1 MKKLIFGVI
10 ALTTAAGFA
19 QAAQTTYAPHDAVGA
34 SRVAFQ
40 DVSDEPCSK
49 DREVLAC
56 IVELGPNP
64 NNRWAYFLEDNS
76 GQRSSDV
83 QYESRAVGTR
93 CAGMAYPV
101 GNVVIAG
108 GMGDWFPGKVQRAC
122 RQ

>member
-1 MKKLIFGVI
+1 MKKLIFGMI

-19 QAAQTTYAPHDAVGA
+19 QAAQTTYMPHDAAGA
-34 SRVAFQ
+34 SRAAFQ
-40 DVSDEPCSK
+40 DVSDRPCSK

-56 IVELGPNP
+56 VVELGPSTHD
-64 NNRWAYFLEDNS
+64 RWAYFLEDNS
-76 GQRSSDV
+76 GRRSSEV
-83 QYESRAVGTR
+83 QYDSRADGSP

-108 GMGDWFPGKVQRAC
+108 GIGDWFPGRVQRAC